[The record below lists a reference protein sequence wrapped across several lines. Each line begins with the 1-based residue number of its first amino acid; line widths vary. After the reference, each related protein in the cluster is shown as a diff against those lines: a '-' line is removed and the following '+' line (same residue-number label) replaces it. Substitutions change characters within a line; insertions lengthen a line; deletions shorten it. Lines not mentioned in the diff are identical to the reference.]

1 MKPAWPRM
9 LVAKCSGL
17 AVFGAAE
24 FLRPFG
30 RAVGLPAGA
39 ISGPICT
46 QFALDYNVR
55 MFRYFHACD

>member
-1 MKPAWPRM
+1 M

-30 RAVGLPAGA
+30 RAVGLPAGT

-46 QFALDYNVR
+46 QFALDYNAR